1 MPIFIPRQV
10 FGDMLFSKHFPPH
23 IAMRFQV
30 LKDSQI
36 FKPSEDEGT
45 WNRVKSGNENWHI
58 LFDMVEIMEIVQT
71 QRLTNEIIEIIFLRN
86 FADAIRR
93 GVVSIEKLPELVTT
107 EEAKHSAN
115 KVKVSKAKRRHE
127 DVVESY
133 KYALNNPMSTEEAT
147 ARIKGRN
154 KKVYKLKTKQ

>member
-1 MPIFIPRQV
+1 MGLFIPRQV
-10 FGDMLFSKHFPPH
+10 FSNALFSKHFPPS

-30 LKDSQI
+30 LKDSEI

-45 WNRVKSGNENWHI
+45 WNRVRDGNENWHI

-93 GVVSIEKLPELVTT
+93 GVVSIDKLPDLVTT
-107 EEAKHSAN
+107 EEARRSAN

-133 KYALNNPMSTEEAT
+133 KYAIDNPMSIEESM
-147 ARIKGRN
+147 ARIKGKE
-154 KKVYKLKTKQ
+154 KKQFKLKK